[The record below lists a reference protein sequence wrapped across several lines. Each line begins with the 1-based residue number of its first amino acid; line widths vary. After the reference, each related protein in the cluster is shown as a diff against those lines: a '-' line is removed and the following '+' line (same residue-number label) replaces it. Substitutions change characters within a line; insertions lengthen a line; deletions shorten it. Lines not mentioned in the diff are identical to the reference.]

1 MIAGF
6 PGIKY
11 GHFDDGI
18 GSFGVGA
25 VKTPNFG
32 LPIPVFVGNEN
43 IF

>member
-11 GHFDDGI
+11 GLFESGI
-18 GSFGVGA
+18 GSLKAGV
-25 VKTPNFG
+25 VKMPDFG
-32 LPIPVFVGNEN
+32 LPIPVFVGNKN